1 MDLYTHLHNVPPHC
15 PQLWKIPGFHHTYVA
30 GYYGVVACQL
40 SGPPTLLVS
49 AIRAGASEVL
59 ASLERIPQEN
69 GNRRLAST
77 CRTLECQIFTGRGIP
92 AIAERIPVSTST
104 STSTAYLHTCNLAG
118 DVICCRGMH
127 YTGDLRQISRGTCR
141 GTSHLN
147 VTRLVPGNG
156 VECSDSRFCEL
167 KKREAGSVRR
177 NWLDGYLR
185 AINFPSYPPNN
196 PGIKCSLH
204 VLARKQG
211 CIPRQGH
218 YQHQHTHTFTR
229 SSASSSSSSSSSK
242 QRHDT
247 ISLDDQRQQ
256 IFGPDLIQQISPSP
270 GVVLLQPSLEYPA
283 RRSVK
288 TRNGKRQHGN
298 LENKRCFPH
307 RVSHDKRNL
316 ILQELGLVEINC
328 Y

>member
-1 MDLYTHLHNVPPHC
+1 MVFLPSGLMPRRDREITTGAPIFDVYTHLHNVHPYC

-30 GYYGVVACQL
+30 RYYGVL
-40 SGPPTLLVS
+40 SMLV
-49 AIRAGASEVL
+49 VL
-59 ASLERIPQEN
+59 PLRRLHLTHPFDGENLTFYIVKRIPQEN

-77 CRTLECQIFTGRGIP
+77 CRTLECQIFTGRRIP

-104 STSTAYLHTCNLAG
+104 STYTAYYLLPTYLLLQLLTISNLAG
-118 DVICCRGMH
+118 DVICCCRGMP

-156 VECSDSRFCEL
+156 VES
-167 KKREAGSVRR
+167 GSVRR
-177 NWLDGYLR
+177 NCLDGYLR
-185 AINFPSYPPNN
+185 AINFPSHPPNN
-196 PGIKCSLH
+196 PGIKCSL
-204 VLARKQG
+204 LQG
-211 CIPRQGH
+211 Q

-229 SSASSSSSSSSSK
+229 SSASLSSSSSK

-256 IFGPDLIQQISPSP
+256 IFGPDLIQQISPSL
-270 GVVLLQPSLEYPA
+270 GVVLLQPSLEYRA
-283 RRSVK
+283 RRS
-288 TRNGKRQHGN
+288 HGN

-316 ILQELGLVEINC
+316 ILQELVLVEINC